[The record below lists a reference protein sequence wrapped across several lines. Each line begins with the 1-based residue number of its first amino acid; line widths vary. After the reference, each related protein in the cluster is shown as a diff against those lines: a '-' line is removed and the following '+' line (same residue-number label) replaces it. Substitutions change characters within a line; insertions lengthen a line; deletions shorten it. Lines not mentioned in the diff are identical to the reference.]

1 MSNEAI
7 IKELQN
13 LNKVID
19 QIIPN
24 PLKDLPQPLIGLL
37 LSRLQKAPNMALPA
51 QLRDYGNDYAF
62 ENGALSSAL
71 YLAADTI
78 EALIK

>member
-7 IKELQN
+7 IKELRN

-19 QIIPN
+19 EIMESQLTGIPFN
-24 PLKDLPQPLIGLL
+24 LMTTPPE
-37 LSRLQKAPNMALPA
+37 ALPT
-51 QLRDYGNDYAF
+51 QLRVFAYDYAM

-71 YLAADTI
+71 RLAADTI
-78 EALIK
+78 ETLLAERNQ